1 MGTTEIKENKDIEVV
16 ENAEVVEDAEAVEAV
31 QEIRPYTLRN
41 PKASDIASFLK
52 LFSKVGIRDLKGAFN
67 SDETKNIIKKSMED
81 GGDVSKAV
89 EDIGIGF
96 MFEIADTILVKLSEC
111 QTEVFKCLSCLSGMK
126 VEQIAD
132 LDLPVFTEML
142 FDAVTLPG
150 FADFIKV
157 VSRLYKKM
165 Q

>member
-1 MGTTEIKENKDIEVV
+1 MGTTEIKENKDVV
-16 ENAEVVEDAEAVEAV
+16 ENAEVVEDAETVEDV
-31 QEIRPYTLRN
+31 QEIKPYTLRN
-41 PKASDIASFLK
+41 PKTSDIASFLK

-132 LDLPVFTEML
+132 LDLPIFTEML